1 MILRF
6 INEHFIMIFEL
17 AGLMILLGISV
28 HIPPRVKKLTA
39 CVAVLLVAQSIL
51 YKAEEWTGNFE
62 TLSLFRPMFTA
73 CVYSLYPIILM
84 LTLLIPANIELTS
97 KKAMLLLI
105 PEFICIPVYFSSQWT
120 HIVCYYTEDNHYTGG
135 LIPKLPYIVFVFYIV
150 VFLAQNVVVLKSSEF
165 ENRVIVGYLVIAPFV
180 GMLLYMLSDYSN
192 DYSDIFASALV
203 LYFLFIYIHM
213 ARIDPLTNLLTRQSY
228 YRIINSN
235 PERIT
240 AAVSVDMNELKYI
253 NDNFGHD
260 DGDTAL
266 STVAEVLLKHRG
278 SNGTVYR
285 VGGDEFVIL
294 YRNADEE
301 HVKEYIAGMRSE
313 MGKTGY
319 VCAFGYAMRG
329 GDGIEAAVV
338 AADARMYED
347 KAELKRIAQETGQE
361 IHFRD

>member
-1 MILRF
+1 MILQF
-6 INEHFIMIFEL
+6 LNEHFVMLFEL
-17 AGLMILLGISV
+17 AGLIVLLGISV
-28 HIPPRVKKLTA
+28 HIPSRVKRLTV
-39 CVAVLLVAQSIL
+39 CVSVLLIAQAIL
-51 YKAEEWTGNFE
+51 FKVEEWTSTFE
-62 TLSLFRPMFTA
+62 TLNLFRPMLTA
-73 CVYSLYPIILM
+73 CIYSFYPIILM
-84 LTLLIPANIELTS
+84 LALLITTNIRLS
-97 KKAMLLLI
+97 SRRALLLLI
-105 PEFICIPVYFSSQWT
+105 PEFICIPVYFTSQWT
-120 HIVCYYTEDNHYTGG
+120 HAVCYFTADNHYMGG
-135 LIPKLPYIVFVFYIV
+135 WFPSLPYV
-150 VFLAQNVVVLKSSEF
+150 VFALYLVIFLLQNVMYLKSSEF
-165 ENRVIVGYLVIAPFV
+165 ENRVIVGYLVVAPFG

-228 YRIINSN
+228 YRVINSN
-235 PERIT
+235 SERIT

-260 DGDTAL
+260 DGDKAL

-285 VGGDEFVIL
+285 VGGDEFIIL

-301 HVKEYIAGMRSE
+301 HIKKYIDEMRAE
-313 MGKTGY
+313 MNKTDY

-329 GDGIEAAVV
+329 ADGIEAAVV
-338 AADARMYED
+338 AADTCMYED
-347 KAELKRIAQETGQE
+347 KAELKRIAQETGQV